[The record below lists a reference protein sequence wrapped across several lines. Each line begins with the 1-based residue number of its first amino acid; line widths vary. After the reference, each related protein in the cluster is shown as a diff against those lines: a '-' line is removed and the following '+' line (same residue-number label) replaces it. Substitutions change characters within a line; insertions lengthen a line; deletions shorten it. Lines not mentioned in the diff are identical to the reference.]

1 MIQALHS
8 IRGMLAARREQV
20 QRDMGHRQIG
30 VAFLEVIDELDAR
43 LRTITDATPA
53 DTKPTLQMFMGDA
66 GHWTRSVLHMLEVLR
81 QAGRVA
87 REGRHAVFERWHP
100 LTAVIDRIE
109 SENYA
114 VSAEDFTSVTDGK
127 DWTVLDTI
135 TEPEI
140 RVQLEAEKI
149 ARAEQAKAYQ
159 QRLERMK
166 AAIQVIEN
174 QYADRI
180 RQLPYTTPVPPMP
193 KAPPSQPQKTLRTLP
208 SGELVF
214 DYEPTETP
222 PQT

>member
-1 MIQALHS
+1 MH
-8 IRGMLAARREQV
+8 GMLAARREQV

-43 LRTITDATPA
+43 LRTITDATPSDA
-53 DTKPTLQMFMGDA
+53 TPTLQMFMGDA
-66 GHWTRSVLHMLEVLR
+66 EHWTRSVLHMLEVLK

-87 REGRHAVFERWHP
+87 REGGHSVFERWHP
-100 LTAVIDRIE
+100 LAAVINRIE
-109 SENYA
+109 LEDYD
-114 VSAEDFTSVTDGK
+114 VSAEDFTSVADGK
-127 DWTVLDTI
+127 DWAVLGTI

-174 QYADRI
+174 EYADRI
-180 RQLPYTTPVPPMP
+180 RQLPHTTPIPPM
-193 KAPPSQPQKTLRTLP
+193 SVSSEPQKVLRTLP

-214 DYEPTETP
+214 DYEPTDTP

>member
-8 IRGMLAARREQV
+8 MLGMLAARREQV

-43 LRTITDATPA
+43 LRTITDATPPDA
-53 DTKPTLQMFMGDA
+53 TPTLQMFMHDA
-66 GHWTRSVLHMLEVLR
+66 EHWTRSLLHMLEVLK
-81 QAGRVA
+81 QAGRIA
-87 REGRHAVFERWHP
+87 REGRHSVFERWHP
-100 LTAVIDRIE
+100 LTAVINRVE

-127 DWTVLDTI
+127 DWAVLDTA

-166 AAIQVIEN
+166 AAIQAIEN
-174 QYADRI
+174 EYADRI
-180 RQLPYTTPVPPMP
+180 RQLPHTTPIPPMP
-193 KAPPSQPQKTLRTLP
+193 DVQSEPQKVLRTLP

-214 DYEPTETP
+214 DYEPTDTP

>member
-1 MIQALHS
+1 MIDALHS
-8 IRGMLAARREQV
+8 MLGMLTARREQV

-43 LRTITDATPA
+43 LRTITDGTPA
-53 DTKPTLQMFMGDA
+53 DATPTLQMFTHDA
-66 GHWTRSVLHMLEVLR
+66 EHWTRSLLHILEVLK

-87 REGRHAVFERWHP
+87 REGRRAVFERWHP
-100 LTAVIDRIE
+100 LSAVINRVE

-114 VSAEDFTSVTDGK
+114 VSAEDFTSVTDAK
-127 DWTVLDTI
+127 DWTVLDSI
-135 TEPEI
+135 AEPEI

-159 QRLERMK
+159 QHLERMK

-174 QYADRI
+174 EYADRI
-180 RQLPYTTPVPPMP
+180 RQLPCTTPIRPMP
-193 KAPPSQPQKTLRTLP
+193 DVPSEPQKMLRTLP

-214 DYEPTETP
+214 DYERTETP
-222 PQT
+222 PET

>member
-8 IRGMLAARREQV
+8 ILGMLAARREQV

-43 LRTITDATPA
+43 LRTITDGTPA
-53 DTKPTLQMFMGDA
+53 DATPTLQMFMHDA
-66 GHWTRSVLHMLEVLR
+66 EHWTRSVLHMLEVLK
-81 QAGRVA
+81 QTGQVA
-87 REGRHAVFERWHP
+87 REGGRAVFERWHP
-100 LTAVIDRIE
+100 LTAVINRVE
-109 SENYA
+109 SENYD
-114 VSAEDFTSVTDGK
+114 VSAEDFTTVTDGK
-127 DWTVLDTI
+127 DWALLDTI

-180 RQLPYTTPVPPMP
+180 RQLPYTTPIPPMP
-193 KAPPSQPQKTLRTLP
+193 DVPSQPQKMLRTLP

-214 DYEPTETP
+214 DYEPTDTP